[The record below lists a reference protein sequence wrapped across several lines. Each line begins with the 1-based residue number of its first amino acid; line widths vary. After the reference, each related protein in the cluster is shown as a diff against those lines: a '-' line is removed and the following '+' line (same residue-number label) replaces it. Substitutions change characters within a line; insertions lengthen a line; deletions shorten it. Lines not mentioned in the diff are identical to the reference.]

1 MVMRSLVFLLLLAVS
16 SAKVFE
22 RCEWARVLK
31 SHGMDGY
38 RGVSL
43 ADWVCLSQWE
53 SSYNTNIVHPNHD
66 GSTDYGIFQ
75 INSRYWCLEQ
85 GSTSHNGCNIFCT
98 ELLSDNVDVAITCA
112 KRVVRDPNG
121 ISAWVGWKNNCKNRD
136 LSSYLAGCGL

>member
-1 MVMRSLVFLLLLAVS
+1 MRSLVFLLLVAVA

-31 SHGMDGY
+31 RSGMDGY
-38 RGVSL
+38 RGISL

-53 SSYNTNIVHPNHD
+53 SHFNTQATNHGNTD

-75 INSRYWCLEQ
+75 INSRYWCD
-85 GSTSHNGCNIFCT
+85 NGTPSSNACNIRCSD
-98 ELLSDNVDVAITCA
+98 LLTDNVATAITCA

-121 ISAWVGWKNNCKNRD
+121 IRAWVAWQVHCENRD
-136 LSSYLAGCGL
+136 LSSYVAGCGV

>member
-1 MVMRSLVFLLLLAVS
+1 MRGLVFLLLLAVS

-38 RGVSL
+38 QGVSL

-53 SSYNTNIVHPNHD
+53 SSYNTRATNTNSN

-75 INSRYWCLEQ
+75 INSYYWCQ
-85 GSTSHNGCNIFCT
+85 KSDGSFSHNACNISCNQ
-98 ELLSDNVDVAITCA
+98 LLTDDVTAAITCA

-121 ISAWVGWKNNCKNRD
+121 IRAWMAWISRCENRD
-136 LSSYLAGCGL
+136 LSSYVAGCGV